1 MIITLNTVN
10 TKNIAVYTALSFA
23 LIWGVTGVFR
33 ICGGEYKSPAGTAVA
48 SLCMCIPFIVT
59 LIMQLIN
66 REKLLSKIGFN
77 WKVNRWWF
85 IGWLLMPLLAL
96 MILGINLLMP
106 GVSFSSEGPAVVQMM
121 QQLGKAPGDGS
132 GAALVMALT
141 LASGLFAG
149 ISINALFAL
158 GEETGW
164 RGYLHKQFS
173 GKSFLFTAVLTGVI
187 WGFWH
192 APMILLGHNYPQHP
206 VAGVFMMVVFC
217 VLITPTVQYFRI
229 KSGSVIPAA
238 IIHGTFN
245 AVVNL
250 SLMFID
256 SYNDLVS
263 GGSGLAG
270 FIALAIL
277 DLGLFLFDRYV
288 TRDRIFSSA
297 IQ

>member
-1 MIITLNTVN
+1 M
-10 TKNIAVYTALSFA
+10 
-23 LIWGVTGVFR
+23 
-33 ICGGEYKSPAGTAVA
+33 
-48 SLCMCIPFIVT
+48 
-59 LIMQLIN
+59 
-66 REKLLSKIGFN
+66 
-77 WKVNRWWF
+77 
-85 IGWLLMPLLAL
+85 
-96 MILGINLLMP
+96 
-106 GVSFSSEGPAVVQMM
+106 
-121 QQLGKAPGDGS
+121 
-132 GAALVMALT
+132 VMALT